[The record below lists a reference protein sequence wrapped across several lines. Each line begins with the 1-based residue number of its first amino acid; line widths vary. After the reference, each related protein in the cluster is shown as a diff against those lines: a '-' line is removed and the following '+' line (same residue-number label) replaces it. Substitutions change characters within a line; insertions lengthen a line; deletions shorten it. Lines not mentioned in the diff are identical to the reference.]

1 MERFDRRDR
10 RFLLACLAVIAIG
23 AALTGALF
31 RRAFPEASIEFR
43 VNRSEARVRGE
54 KLLNV
59 RHQACPEDKQEPLQP
74 GQNRDRREQFSK
86 HDLPSP
92 QWVHL
97 QQVCLGEVLPEVL
110 PEKLRPQEQRPQEKH
125 DRDQPKGLRPSRAT
139 EGLA

>member
-54 KLLNV
+54 KLLNDLGRKISGTHFAGRFEV
-59 RHQACPEDKQEPLQP
+59 EEEPKVYLERELGRVGPGESIAGDLGLVEHEVDRAGDPQA
-74 GQNRDRREQFSK
+74 
-86 HDLPSP
+86 
-92 QWVHL
+92 
-97 QQVCLGEVLPEVL
+97 
-110 PEKLRPQEQRPQEKH
+110 
-125 DRDQPKGLRPSRAT
+125 GLRVAV
-139 EGLA
+139 EQLA